1 MKQSKAIE
9 LYSTDAER
17 KLAKAVFQQIGNWQ
31 DIWNCPENYR
41 DASGGVNGFISYYDT
56 HRFTA
61 NNIETIFAVI
71 SDWDEMTGV
80 STLAHAEQSDA
91 FCGDW
96 LNYLAWWSL
105 ETVIMGLMDLK
116 EIENA

>member
-1 MKQSKAIE
+1 MKQSEVIA
-9 LYSTDAER
+9 LYSTNAEK
-17 KLAKAVFQQIGNWQ
+17 KLAKAVFRQLGNWQ
-31 DIWNCPENYR
+31 DIWDYPENYR
-41 DASGGVNGFISYYDT
+41 NASGGVSGFIYYNDT

-61 NNIETIFAVI
+61 NNIETIFAAI

-105 ETVIMGLMDLK
+105 EAVIMGLMDIK
-116 EIENA
+116 EAEIA